1 MNLSIYIFP
10 AVAILLM
17 VYLVVEYQLGKKPT
31 EEKPEPEQEVSEEKQ
46 QKRKPGRPKKKAQE

>member
-1 MNLSIYIFP
+1 
-10 AVAILLM
+10 M
-17 VYLVVEYQLGKKPT
+17 VYLVVEYQLDKKPT